1 MKNTSTNSIESSK
14 RIVYLGIPG
23 SYSHLAVLEQFGK
36 NAEYTGAKNFRSI
49 FEQVESGKADYGI
62 IPVENSLAGSVYDN
76 YDLLSEHD
84 ISVVGEHFLKIDLQ
98 LLGVESSMPADV
110 RVEHLNKVV
119 SHYKAL
125 EQSQNFFTE
134 HPWIKKEVYSDTA
147 NAAKFV
153 ADQKDPMMA
162 AIASKET
169 ADIYGLKTIMPNIH
183 DNPHNYTRF
192 LIIGNK
198 ENGISGMNKCS
209 IIFTVLHEPG
219 SLVKALKILS
229 DNAINLIKIES
240 RPIHGKPFE
249 YLFYVDFGWSQEK
262 EKDIDS
268 ILDIFKKN
276 TQTLKVLG
284 FYKAATPSLRMK

>member
-1 MKNTSTNSIESSK
+1 MKNQQIA
-14 RIVYLGIPG
+14 YLGIPG
-23 SYSHLAVLEQFGK
+23 SYSHLAVLQHFGK
-36 NAEYTGAKNFRSI
+36 DAQYIGAKNFREI
-49 FEQVESGKADYGI
+49 FSFVEKGEADFGI

-76 YDLLSEHD
+76 YDLLSQHD
-84 ISVVGEHFLKIDLQ
+84 VSVVGEHFLKINLQ
-98 LLGVESSMPADV
+98 LLGVESAMPPDV
-110 RVEHLNKVV
+110 RIEHLTKVV

-125 EQSQNFFTE
+125 EQCEGFFAK
-134 HPWIKKEVYSDTA
+134 HAWIKKEPYTDTA

-153 ADQKDPMMA
+153 ADQKDPLMA
-162 AIASKET
+162 AIASSET
-169 ADIYGLKTIMPNIH
+169 AEIYGLKTIKANIH

-192 LIIGNK
+192 LIIGKKQN
-198 ENGISGMNKCS
+198 EIAGMNKCS

-249 YLFYVDFGWSQEK
+249 YLFYVDFGWSKEK
-262 EKDIDS
+262 EKDVDS
-268 ILDIFKKN
+268 ILEQFRNN

-284 FYKAATPSLRMK
+284 FYEAGTIVDP

>member
-1 MKNTSTNSIESSK
+1 MKNPK
-14 RIVYLGIPG
+14 VAYLGIPG
-23 SYSHLAVLEQFGK
+23 SYSHLAVLQHFGK
-36 NAEYTGAKNFRSI
+36 DAQFSGTKNFREI
-49 FEQVESGKADYGI
+49 FSLVEKEEADYGI

-76 YDLLSEHD
+76 YDLLSQHD
-84 ISVVGEHFLKIDLQ
+84 VSVVGEHFLKINLQ
-98 LLGVESSMPADV
+98 LLGVESAMPPDV
-110 RVEHLNKVV
+110 RVEHLTKVV

-125 EQSQNFFTE
+125 EQCEGFFST
-134 HPWIKKEVYSDTA
+134 HTWIKKEPYTDTA

-153 ADQKDPMMA
+153 ADQKDPLMA

-169 ADIYGLKTIMPNIH
+169 AEIYGLKTIQENIH

-192 LIIGNK
+192 LIIGKKQN
-198 ENGISGMNKCS
+198 EIVGMNKCS

-249 YLFYVDFGWSQEK
+249 YLFYVDFGWSKEK
-262 EKDIDS
+262 EKDVDS
-268 ILDIFKKN
+268 ILEQFRN
-276 TQTLKVLG
+276 STQTLKVLG
-284 FYKAATPSLRMK
+284 FYEAGTIVDP